1 MFKRST
7 VEGALSIPTADKKE
21 IIVVYDKHAYPL
33 VRKAVIE
40 DVEPIHEILNTFA
53 AEERL
58 LPRPL
63 SELYEHLRAY
73 FVLET
78 APDERIQGVCGLGIC
93 WKDLAEIES
102 LAVEKTFQGR
112 GLGRKLVDACLR
124 EAVDLGLHKLFTLT
138 YVPEFFVKIGFYEVD
153 KSCLPHKIWADCL
166 KCPKFPDCDE
176 TALMLQL

>member
-1 MFKRST
+1 M
-7 VEGALSIPTADKKE
+7 
-21 IIVVYDKHAYPL
+21 VYDEHKYPL

-40 DVEPIHEILNTFA
+40 DVEPIHEILNIFA
-53 AEERL
+53 AEGRL

-63 SELYEHLRAY
+63 SELYENLRAY

-78 APDERIQGVCGLGIC
+78 TPGEHIQGVCGLGIC

-102 LAVEKTFQGR
+102 LAVAKTFQGQ
-112 GLGRKLVDACLR
+112 GLGRKLVDACLH
-124 EAVDLGLHKLFTLT
+124 EAVTLGINKVFTLT
-138 YVPEFFVKIGFYEVD
+138 YVPGFFVKRGFHEVD